1 MMFMKIWKTIIQQRK
16 GEMLILFD
24 DITPHMKSNELL
36 SLIATE
42 LFLRGRKL
50 NISFVFISQFYF
62 KVLKT
67 LTLNAAHYFTM
78 KMPNK
83 REIQQIVSNLIILLI
98 WKISWNFIKVILK
111 NHFHFQWTTRLC
123 HQVIH

>member
-1 MMFMKIWKTIIQQRK
+1 
-16 GEMLILFD
+16 MLILFD
-24 DITPHMKSNELL
+24 DITAHMKSNELL

-67 LTLNAAHYFTM
+67 LTLNAAHYFTI

-98 WKISWNFIKVILK
+98 
-111 NHFHFQWTTRLC
+111 
-123 HQVIH
+123 